1 MEMLRLFG
9 YCKNLIINDVSK
21 NLKYDAKFFFNIYEY
36 DYFCENLIK
45 PEINNSFKRKMTIL
59 ESKSEY

>member
-1 MEMLRLFG
+1 MMQ
-9 YCKNLIINDVSK
+9 
-21 NLKYDAKFFFNIYEY
+21 KFFFNIYEY